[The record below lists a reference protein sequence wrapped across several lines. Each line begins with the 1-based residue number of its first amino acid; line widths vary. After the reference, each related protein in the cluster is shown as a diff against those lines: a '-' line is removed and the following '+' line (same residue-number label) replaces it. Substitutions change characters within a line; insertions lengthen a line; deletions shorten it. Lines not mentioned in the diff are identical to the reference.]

1 MKKLIILLLL
11 VICGG
16 VAEAQ
21 TFHVGVEGGFR
32 TGKDYYG
39 YNKIQ
44 VYNVNASY
52 THNLP
57 WGFTLTPQ
65 LAIFYEHIDK
75 PMCDYTG
82 PLEMDSYTWG
92 GRVAFFAGKSLFK
105 PIYIFTGPMAALNFH
120 RDKIYADMQKA
131 YMQWRF
137 GIGANVWRFRI
148 TAQYDLY
155 VTDRY
160 IHFGKEDGTLSFSL
174 AFGF

>member
-1 MKKLIILLLL
+1 
-11 VICGG
+11 
-16 VAEAQ
+16 
-21 TFHVGVEGGFR
+21 
-32 TGKDYYG
+32 
-39 YNKIQ
+39 
-44 VYNVNASY
+44 
-52 THNLP
+52 
-57 WGFTLTPQ
+57 
-65 LAIFYEHIDK
+65 
-75 PMCDYTG
+75 
-82 PLEMDSYTWG
+82 
-92 GRVAFFAGKSLFK
+92 
-105 PIYIFTGPMAALNFH
+105 MAALNFH